1 MMGHY
6 LLEYPLTIFDT
17 SGKIF
22 FNNQVRNK
30 MSCSTCKFYT
40 NEEKTIFDKLMGECE
55 WSNFH
60 NLPYYLSSQENYV
73 YSDDGD
79 FCETYIAKTEVKNNV

>member
-1 MMGHY
+1 MDHY
-6 LLEYPLTIFDT
+6 PHKYPLTIFDT

-30 MSCSTCKFYT
+30 MSCASCKYYT
-40 NEEKTIFDKLMGECE
+40 NEENTIFIGRLIGECE
-55 WSNFH
+55 WGNFH
-60 NLPYYLSSQENYV
+60 TLPFYLTPYNNCV
-73 YSDDGD
+73 YADDGD

>member
-1 MMGHY
+1 
-6 LLEYPLTIFDT
+6 
-17 SGKIF
+17 
-22 FNNQVRNK
+22 

-40 NEEKTIFDKLMGECE
+40 NEEKTIFDKLIGECE

-60 NLPYYLSSQENYV
+60 NIPYYLSSLENYV
-73 YSDDGD
+73 YADDGD